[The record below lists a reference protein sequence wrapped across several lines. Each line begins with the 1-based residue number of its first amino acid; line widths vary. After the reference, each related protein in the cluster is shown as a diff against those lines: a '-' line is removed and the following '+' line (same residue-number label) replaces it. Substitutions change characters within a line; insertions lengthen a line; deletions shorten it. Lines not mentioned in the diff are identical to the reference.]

1 MCVKKYLIQ
10 MMTLI
15 FCSNQRDS
23 NVIVRHQMLDPGD
36 SLLLHPK
43 ILIEVRVET
52 KVQIN
57 LEPVLYLSFARENK
71 PIRKRP
77 PLAPLA
83 QESNLCKT
91 NLIRLSYLIRDL
103 SQNMGNILNW
113 TLSMILNSSV
123 PLTIV

>member
-1 MCVKKYLIQ
+1 MCQKYLIQ

-23 NVIVRHQMLDPGD
+23 NVIVRHQMLDPGN

-83 QESNLCKT
+83 QECNFCKQKCVKQGKVV
-91 NLIRLSYLIRDL
+91 NKKS
-103 SQNMGNILNW
+103 
-113 TLSMILNSSV
+113 
-123 PLTIV
+123 

>member
-1 MCVKKYLIQ
+1 
-10 MMTLI
+10 
-15 FCSNQRDS
+15 
-23 NVIVRHQMLDPGD
+23 MLDPGN

-83 QESNLCKT
+83 QECNFCNK
-91 NLIRLSYLIRDL
+91 NV
-103 SQNMGNILNW
+103 LNKEK
-113 TLSMILNSSV
+113 LSMRGLKREI
-123 PLTIV
+123 I

>member
-1 MCVKKYLIQ
+1 MSKI
-10 MMTLI
+10 
-15 FCSNQRDS
+15 SNS
-23 NVIVRHQMLDPGD
+23 NDDIDILLKSAGLMLDPED

-83 QESNLCKT
+83 QECNFCKQKCVKQGKVV
-91 NLIRLSYLIRDL
+91 NKKS
-103 SQNMGNILNW
+103 
-113 TLSMILNSSV
+113 
-123 PLTIV
+123 